1 MNTQIDKRIRELRL
15 ENNLN
20 QTELALLC
28 SVKQSCVSKWERG
41 ETYPDPETIILLT
54 EIFKVSADYL
64 LGIIDF

>member
-1 MNTQIDKRIRELRL
+1 MKTKIDKRIKELRL

-28 SVKQSCVSKWERG
+28 NVKQSCVSKWERG
-41 ETYPDPETIILLT
+41 ETFPDAETIILLT